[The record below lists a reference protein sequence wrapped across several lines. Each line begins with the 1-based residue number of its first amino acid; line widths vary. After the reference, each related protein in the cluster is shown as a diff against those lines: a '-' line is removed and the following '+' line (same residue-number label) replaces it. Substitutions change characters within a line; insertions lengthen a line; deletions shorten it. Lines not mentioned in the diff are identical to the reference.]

1 MTGVADRDP
10 RWLVDRSRA
19 IAPVSGDKCDA
30 AYLVKM
36 SSGTALRE
44 LVVEFAA
51 PSAVVSCGYAEEVAR
66 RFERDDDLPRHLIL
80 ERDGTVRVVAGAD
93 SALEGDPPSFEGDLP
108 PAGPQRARS
117 HRRGG

>member
-19 IAPVSGDKCDA
+19 IAPVSGGECDA
-30 AYLVKM
+30 AYVVKM
-36 SSGTALRE
+36 SCGTALRDV
-44 LVVEFAA
+44 VVEFAA
-51 PSAVVSCGYAEEVAR
+51 PSAVVSCGYAEELAR
-66 RFERDDDLPRHLIL
+66 RFQRDDDLPRHLVL

-93 SALEGDPPSFEGDLP
+93 AALESDPPLGGDLP
-108 PAGPQRARS
+108 PARPQRARS